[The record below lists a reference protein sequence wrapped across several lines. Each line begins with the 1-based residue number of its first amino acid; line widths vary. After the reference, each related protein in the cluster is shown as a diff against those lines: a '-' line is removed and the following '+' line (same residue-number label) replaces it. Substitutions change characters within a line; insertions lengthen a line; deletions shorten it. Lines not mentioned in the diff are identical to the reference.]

1 MELVGRLLQVRELLA
16 ILHPLLHRL
25 RLRHLRHRH
34 RHRHRPETF
43 RVLMAGQVY
52 LVRRLDRRLQHRV
65 WGQGRVL
72 FEGLFV
78 G

>member
-1 MELVGRLLQVRELLA
+1 MEPVGRLLQVRELLA
-16 ILHPLLHRL
+16 ILHLLLHRL
-25 RLRHLRHRH
+25 RLRLRHHRH

-43 RVLMAGQVY
+43 RVLMAGQVC
-52 LVRRLDRRLQHRV
+52 LVRRPDRQLQRRV

>member
-1 MELVGRLLQVRELLA
+1 MEPVGRLLRVRELPA
-16 ILHPLLHRL
+16 IPHPLLHRL
-25 RLRHLRHRH
+25 RLRHHRH
-34 RHRHRPETF
+34 RPRHRPETSH
-43 RVLMAGQVY
+43 VPMVGQVY
-52 LVRRLDRRLQHRV
+52 LVWRLDRQLQRRV